1 MSTRTL
7 LLMAPCLMTCLMM
20 IGCGRT
26 QVSAPNRRLLASLQT
41 AVSAK
46 KPEWLDA
53 TSRQLADKRSAG
65 EVSEAEFKVMNAIVV
80 KAQSG
85 DWKGA
90 QQDVFAL
97 SEGQQPTADDLAKVR
112 DRKPGKD

>member
-1 MSTRTL
+1 MSPKTL
-7 LLMAPCLMTCLMM
+7 FLIVPCMVSCLMVA
-20 IGCGRT
+20 GCGRT

-46 KPEWLDA
+46 NPEWLEA

-65 EVSEAEFKVMNAIVV
+65 EVSAAEFKVMNAIVL

-97 SEGQQPTADDLAKVR
+97 SEGQQPTAEDLAKVR
-112 DRKPGKD
+112 DRKAGKD

>member
-1 MSTRTL
+1 
-7 LLMAPCLMTCLMM
+7 MTCLMM
-20 IGCGRT
+20 VGCGRT

-46 KPEWLDA
+46 QTDWLEA
-53 TSRQLADKRSAG
+53 AARQLADKRSAG
-65 EVSEAEFKVMNAIVV
+65 EVSESEFKVMNAIVV
-80 KAQSG
+80 KAKSG
-85 DWKGA
+85 DWKGS

-97 SEGQQPTADDLAKVR
+97 SEGQQPTAEDLAKVR